1 MQQNEMLIFRSAFIQ
16 CDLFN
21 IFITYS
27 KGDEMKKI
35 LIIATLFS
43 MTNINAEIGLKFDD
57 SGHFFDPDKVY
68 LRRAMRSEKKGFDQ
82 SATLNYKKAAEFG
95 NNKAMYFLGVMYL
108 RNKDW
113 GNVYAWLR
121 MVDEDIGN
129 IKTLLP
135 NIKSLIKDH
144 ELKISN
150 QILVSLQKLYSDEN
164 AVDRRIK
171 WSQGLKITGSRISQI
186 DPVRTVSM
194 KHKDF
199 LSSGKSYDDAGVTVL
214 VGENTKGL
222 NNFVYNYKEI
232 KTDITLGEIKQ
243 VDDDENTKENNK

>member
-1 MQQNEMLIFRSAFIQ
+1 MMK
-16 CDLFN
+16 
-21 IFITYS
+21 S
-27 KGDEMKKI
+27 KKVF
-35 LIIATLFS
+35 LIATLFL
-43 MTNINAEIGLKFDD
+43 MTSLNAEMGLKFDD

-95 NNKAMYFLGVMYL
+95 NNKAMYFLGILYL

-113 GNVYAWLR
+113 GNGYAWLR

-135 NIKSLIKDH
+135 NIKSLIKDD
-144 ELKISN
+144 ELKSSN
-150 QILVSLQKLYSDEN
+150 QILLSLQKQYSDEN
-164 AVDRRIK
+164 TIKRRIK

-186 DPVRTVSM
+186 DPVRTVNM

-214 VGENTKGL
+214 VGETTKGL
-222 NNFVYNYKEI
+222 SNFVYNYKEI

-243 VDDDENTKENNK
+243 VEGENTKENNK